1 MIAPARR
8 AAMAALLAVE
18 LGRADLDTAIDRA
31 REGLADP
38 RDLALLHE
46 IVTGTLRWQGR
57 LDWFLA
63 AGSSVPL
70 ARLDPE
76 VLVALR
82 MGAYQLQH
90 LDRTPARAVVDD
102 AVALVKRARKSSA
115 AGFVNAVLRRLARGD
130 WRALPDPAAAA
141 DGEAFAAALAV
152 TAAHPRWLV
161 DRWLAR
167 ESRDVVE
174 AWLTFDNAAAPLVLR
189 VNPLAAGGR
198 DAAGRLSARGVE
210 THPCRWAPLGLVVDG
225 GPSPELSR
233 ALEAGEVFLQDE
245 GSQLAALVAP
255 VAAGH
260 RVLDLCAAPGGKTL
274 AYAAAAGPA
283 GRVVACDVRPRRL
296 DLLAGTLRRA
306 GAHRASVVGVGERD
320 PLPFG
325 PVFDVVAVDAPCS
338 GLGTLRRDPD
348 IKWRRR
354 PADLAAYHAR
364 QVDLIRRASAA
375 VAPGGTL
382 VYTTCST
389 EPEENDE
396 VVARFLR
403 DTPAFEQRS
412 AAGGPGGRLLAE
424 FVGADGWLRLHPA
437 RHGLEG
443 YCGAVLAR
451 RAGGRS

>member
-1 MIAPARR
+1 
-8 AAMAALLAVE
+8 MAALLAVE
-18 LGRADLDTAIDRA
+18 LGRADLDTAVDRA
-31 REGLADP
+31 REGLTDP

-57 LDWFLA
+57 LDWSLA
-63 AGSSVPL
+63 ALSTLPL
-70 ARLDPE
+70 DRLDAE
-76 VLVALR
+76 VRVALR
-82 MGAYQLQH
+82 MGAYQLEH

-115 AGFVNAVLRRLARGD
+115 AGLVNAVLRRLARGD
-130 WRALPDPAAAA
+130 GRPLPDPAAATT
-141 DGEAFAAALAV
+141 DEALAAALAV
-152 TAAHPRWLV
+152 TTAHPRWLV

-174 AWLTFDNAAAPLVLR
+174 AWLAFDNTAPPLVLR
-189 VNPLAAGGR
+189 VNPLVAGGR
-198 DAAGRLSARGVE
+198 DAAVRRLELRGVE

-225 GPSPELSR
+225 GPSPGLSR
-233 ALEAGEVFLQDE
+233 ALESGEVFLQDE

-255 VAAGH
+255 VRAGQT
-260 RVLDLCAAPGGKTL
+260 VLDLCAAPGGKTL

-283 GRVVACDVRPRRL
+283 GRVIACDVRPRRL
-296 DLLAGTLRRA
+296 ALLAATVRRA
-306 GAHRASVVGVGERD
+306 TADRAAVVAVGERE
-320 PLPFG
+320 PLPFA
-325 PVFDVVAVDAPCS
+325 PAFDVVAVDAPCS

-354 PADLAAYHAR
+354 PEDLAAYQAR
-364 QVDLIRRASAA
+364 QVDLLRRASAA

-389 EPEENDE
+389 EPEENGD
-396 VVARFLR
+396 VIARFLSEA
-403 DTPAFEQRS
+403 PAFERRPV
-412 AAGGPGGRLLAE
+412 AAGPDGRYLTP
-424 FVGADGWLRLHPA
+424 FVDADGWLRLHPA

-443 YCGAVLAR
+443 YFGAVVAR